1 MESFFVQKIIT
12 DAELL
17 ALPGLAGR
25 DPSTWFYASH
35 SLGIGP
41 VTGNPE
47 KPWLAWNE
55 LPSQANREVRRT
67 SNSQMRNFH
76 IFCYDEEG
84 DFTRVNDILSVVRRI
99 VKEMAPFTTPEG
111 HRCSDSDWIGI
122 SGNLP
127 AAEYDGV
134 VRFGIARFVVSQ

>member
-1 MESFFVQKIIT
+1 MEDFLVNRLVT

-17 ALPGLAGR
+17 AMDGLDGR
-25 DPSTWFYASH
+25 APETWLFASR

-41 VTGNPE
+41 VTGNPV

-55 LPSQANREVRRT
+55 LPATPFQEVRRT
-67 SNSQMRNFH
+67 SNAQMRNFNL
-76 IFCYDEEG
+76 FVYDEEG
-84 DFTRVNDILSVVRRI
+84 DFTRINNILVVVRRI
-99 VKEMAPFTTPEG
+99 VKEMAPFTTPG
-111 HRCSDSDWIGI
+111 GTRCSESDWIGI